1 MGGKVVCMYVV
12 VKIWGKKNQKKNQ
25 KKKNHI
31 IKY

>member
-25 KKKNHI
+25 KKKKSH
-31 IKY
+31 Y